1 MEPHKSLVTDLLL
14 MKTKTLKL
22 MVIPLQM
29 MLQTWLSLI
38 LGVPLIKTI
47 LQMID
52 LKQLFG

>member
-38 LGVPLIKTI
+38 PGVPLIKTI

>member
-1 MEPHKSLVTDLLL
+1 MEPHNLLVTDLLL
-14 MKTKTLKL
+14 MKKITLKL

-38 LGVPLIKTI
+38 SGVPLIKTI
-47 LQMID
+47 IQMID